1 MVPKKKE
8 EGSMVSFYQRMGNN
22 ARWWSKKETTATL
35 CMKTEHIVPIN
46 RTSNSSACPISE
58 DEFAIY
64 QVPGVDYAAL
74 FDRIGSSLT
83 IWVISMVADV
93 FVIWY
98 HVRNRPHPKFMMT
111 ARRTVTITIHAI
123 AGAGECMAGIWVAF
137 LVGDQRSAMILYM
150 SFFSICHIVTAVLQH
165 DIVFGAKKVM
175 IPCYLCAILMKAF
188 CWYKLVT
195 HMYGRSEEILVLS
208 WFLSLELI
216 HHIYVWVRVTIYFT
230 SKMRLFRSSQYTI
243 SILMAGQVCVYPALG
258 AAGIVFFW
266 AFLICFQPLWKC
278 CIRSPRHRL
287 FYEAELDRNPFF
299 SGLYRD
305 RAVMVLKKMAT
316 LKQFD
321 NSITFR
327 KELDKRSKN
336 ELISAAFDILDLDD
350 SGVFTVSE
358 IELMLVNWGCPAS
371 DARKAMAQLG
381 LGPEKQIDNE
391 LFKKHF
397 YDVWHF
403 CLVCLKEFASH
414 LDYRMKNYDGSLIPF
429 ETADGNT
436 MLKDS
441 IAVLASRTSSTKI
454 SPY

>member
-1 MVPKKKE
+1 
-8 EGSMVSFYQRMGNN
+8 
-22 ARWWSKKETTATL
+22 
-35 CMKTEHIVPIN
+35 
-46 RTSNSSACPISE
+46 
-58 DEFAIY
+58 
-64 QVPGVDYAAL
+64 
-74 FDRIGSSLT
+74 
-83 IWVISMVADV
+83 
-93 FVIWY
+93 
-98 HVRNRPHPKFMMT
+98 
-111 ARRTVTITIHAI
+111 
-123 AGAGECMAGIWVAF
+123 
-137 LVGDQRSAMILYM
+137 
-150 SFFSICHIVTAVLQH
+150 
-165 DIVFGAKKVM
+165 
-175 IPCYLCAILMKAF
+175 
-188 CWYKLVT
+188 
-195 HMYGRSEEILVLS
+195 
-208 WFLSLELI
+208 
-216 HHIYVWVRVTIYFT
+216 
-230 SKMRLFRSSQYTI
+230 
-243 SILMAGQVCVYPALG
+243 
-258 AAGIVFFW
+258 
-266 AFLICFQPLWKC
+266 
-278 CIRSPRHRL
+278 
-287 FYEAELDRNPFF
+287 
-299 SGLYRD
+299 
-305 RAVMVLKKMAT
+305 MVLKKMAT